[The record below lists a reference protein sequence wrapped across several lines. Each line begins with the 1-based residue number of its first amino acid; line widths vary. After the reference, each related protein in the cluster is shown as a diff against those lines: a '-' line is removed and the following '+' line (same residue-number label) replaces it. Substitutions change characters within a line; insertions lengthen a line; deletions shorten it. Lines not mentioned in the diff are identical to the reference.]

1 MVNIS
6 IVMPVFN
13 TGKYLKESIGSIL
26 QQTYTEF
33 ELICVNDASN
43 DNSLDILRE
52 FQQQDDRIVIIH
64 HEVNCGAAVS
74 RNDGLKIAKG
84 EYVIFLDSDDYFY
97 QNMLEIAYRNAV
109 EYHADVVIFGS
120 ETLENGSLKR
130 KGYRSR
136 HIDYLREKEL
146 FLPKVRHVPWDKLVR
161 RKILTDN
168 NIWFQNTP
176 TNNDIFY
183 SFAVLLKSERITV
196 CDDYLL
202 KYRYGRG
209 GSLTDVRF
217 SKANY
222 TVEAFYALYR
232 FVIQNKMQESLAVV
246 FMNVLVD
253 NLQAYLSESAYPIKV
268 RKNSLIQ
275 LLKYE
280 DMLNELTQYEKD
292 DALYPHNRR
301 FVQKLIKG
309 EDVCNIEY
317 FRYYWESVEEIV
329 RGNREKD
336 RKTAVWGC
344 GKNGKE
350 LLKLLDDNHILVD
363 YVIDENVQ
371 MQGEMCGNYQIRSYN
386 EVADDVAAIL
396 ITNLEYKEEIGNR
409 AADKDVIYVWR

>member
-1 MVNIS
+1 MVNVS
-6 IVMPVFN
+6 IIMPVFN

-26 QQTYTEF
+26 CQSYTEF
-33 ELICVNDASN
+33 ELICVNDASS

-52 FQQQDDRIVIIH
+52 FRQQDDRIVIIH

-74 RNDGLKIAKG
+74 RNDGLKAARG

-97 QNMLEIAYRNAV
+97 QDMLEVSYRHAI
-109 EYHADVVIFGS
+109 EDDADVVIFGS

-136 HIDYLREKEL
+136 HIDSLKEKEL
-146 FLPKVRHVPWDKLVR
+146 FLYKVRHVPWDKLVR

-168 NIWFQNTP
+168 NIWFQDIP
-176 TNNDIFY
+176 TNNDVFY

-202 KYRYGRG
+202 RYRYGRE

-222 TVEAFYALYR
+222 TIEAFYALYR
-232 FVIQNKMQESLAVV
+232 FVIQNKMQESLAAV
-246 FMNVLVD
+246 FMNVLAD
-253 NLQAYLSESAYPIKV
+253 NLQVYLSEKAYPIKV
-268 RKNSLIQ
+268 RKNSLRQ
-275 LLKYE
+275 LLEYG
-280 DMLNELTQYEKD
+280 DMLNELSQYEKD
-292 DALYPHNRR
+292 DALYPHNRK

-317 FRYYWESVEEIV
+317 FQYYWESVGEIV
-329 RGNREKD
+329 RDSRKNG

-350 LLKLLDDNHILVD
+350 LLKLLDDNNILVD
-363 YVIDENVQ
+363 HVIDENVQ
-371 MQGEMCGNYQIRSYN
+371 MQGEMCGNYQIRAYN
-386 EVADDVAAIL
+386 EVADDVDAIL

-409 AADKDVIYVWR
+409 AAGKEVIYVWR